1 MSEIKILD
9 DVEVELLDSM
19 GDDRSVIEAA
29 QVSHTAITDQTKPVY
44 PNRFINA
51 LVRQKHG
58 SPFEHNSMKF
68 RIKAPIFVF
77 REFMRHRIGF
87 SYNEISGR
95 YAKSAGEFYIPKPNR
110 PMVPEEGST
119 SMRPS
124 FEAYQTESFQ
134 SDVWETMESA
144 YTVAWHS
151 YEQMLMAG
159 IAKEMARSVLPVG
172 MYSEMIVTCNARS
185 LMAFLALRTS
195 DAGTSYPQHEIELV
209 AKEMEAIFHEIFPI
223 THEAFIQYGRVG
235 V

>member
-1 MSEIKILD
+1 MSEITILD
-9 DVEVELLDSM
+9 DVEVTLLDSM
-19 GDDRSVIEAA
+19 GDDSSIIQAA
-29 QVSHTAITDQTKPVY
+29 QVSHTAIHDQTRKINPA
-44 PNRFINA
+44 RFIGA

-95 YAKSAGEFYIPKPNR
+95 YAKSAGEFYIPKPDR
-110 PMVPEEGST
+110 PMVAAEGST
-119 SMRPS
+119 SMKPAY
-124 FEAYQTESFQ
+124 EAADPAILVGMSQDMQYVYEEAWFRY
-134 SDVWETMESA
+134 ETMLA
-144 YTVAWHS
+144 N
-151 YEQMLMAG
+151 G

-172 MYSEMIVTCNARS
+172 MYSEMVVTCNARS

-209 AKEMEAIFHEIFPI
+209 AKKMESIFAELFPE
-223 THEAFIQYGRVG
+223 TYVAFQNAGRVAP
-235 V
+235 